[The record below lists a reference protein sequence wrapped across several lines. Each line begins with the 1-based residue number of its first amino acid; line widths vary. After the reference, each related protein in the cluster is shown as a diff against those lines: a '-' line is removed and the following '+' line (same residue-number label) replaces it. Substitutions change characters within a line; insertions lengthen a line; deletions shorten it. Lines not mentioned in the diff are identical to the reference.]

1 MAVQDETRR
10 AVETYFAA
18 WTTGNVDAAYAVLAD
33 DLTFVGPT
41 ASYQSAEAF
50 RPALKNFAAMTK
62 AAKIVELLVQDDRA
76 AMLYECELGP
86 VGMLRIASFFRV
98 ENAKIRWYETQ
109 FDATELRKLL
119 ASQIPRP

>member
-1 MAVQDETRR
+1 MRASRTPLVAPAARSRYCRRFRILSICWSAVRSSCGASCEGGNRPMAVQDETRR

-62 AAKIVELLVQDDRA
+62 GARIVELLVQDDRA
-76 AMLYECELGP
+76 AMLYE
-86 VGMLRIASFFRV
+86 
-98 ENAKIRWYETQ
+98 
-109 FDATELRKLL
+109 
-119 ASQIPRP
+119 

>member
-1 MAVQDETRR
+1 MTVQQETRR

-18 WTTGNVDAAYAVLAD
+18 WTAGDVDAAYAMLAD

-41 ASYQSAEAF
+41 ASYQSAGAF

-62 AAKIVELLVQDDRA
+62 AARIIELIVQDDRA

-86 VGMLRIASFFRV
+86 VDTLRIASFFRV
-98 ENAKIRWYETQ
+98 ENARIRWYETQ

-119 ASQIPRP
+119 PTESRR